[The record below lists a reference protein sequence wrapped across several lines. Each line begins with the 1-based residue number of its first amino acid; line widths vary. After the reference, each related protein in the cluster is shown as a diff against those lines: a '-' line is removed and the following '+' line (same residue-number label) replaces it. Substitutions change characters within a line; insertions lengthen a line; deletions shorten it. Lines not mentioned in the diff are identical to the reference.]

1 MRELKHC
8 SVYAR
13 VFQIL
18 NLVKLKEIIFQ
29 YTIQYLT
36 PNKSFIIMYVKEF
49 WRRIGREGGILKG
62 TMGGGDKAIYY
73 TYHRAICAI

>member
-49 WRRIGREGGILKG
+49 WRRIGREGGI
-62 TMGGGDKAIYY
+62 
-73 TYHRAICAI
+73 